1 MLKLFCMKSK
11 KTKTFK
17 IVVSIVG
24 GLIVGFINGFFGG
37 GGGMIVVPLLV
48 FLLGLEEKKA
58 HATAIFVILPL
69 SITSSIIYITQGS
82 FKLLN
87 LSMVTIGVISGGILG
102 SIFLKKINNKVLR
115 IIFAAIVFIAG
126 VKMMF

>member
-1 MLKLFCMKSK
+1 MKSK

>member
-1 MLKLFCMKSK
+1 MKSK

-115 IIFAAIVFIAG
+115 IIFATIVFIAG